1 MLDSIAIATW
11 PWGQTAV
18 RAAAAVLADGGSAL
32 DAAIAGGQAC
42 EDDPAVRSVGYGG
55 LADCTGR
62 VTLDAMVMDGRTLD
76 CGGVAGVENVRHVAA
91 LARRVMEKTPHTL
104 LVGSGAQQFALQEGF
119 PLESLHTPE
128 SIAVWE
134 KR

>member
-1 MLDSIAIATW
+1 MMYPVIHMPDYIAIATW

-18 RAAAAVLADGGSAL
+18 CAAAEILAAGGPAL

-55 LADCTGR
+55 LADGSGT
-62 VTLDAMVMDGRTLD
+62 VTLDAMVMDGRTLA

-91 LARRVMEKTPHTL
+91 VARRVMETTPH
-104 LVGSGAQQFALQEGF
+104 
-119 PLESLHTPE
+119 
-128 SIAVWE
+128 
-134 KR
+134 